1 MSTQFLSIFLQGGPG
16 GFGPML
22 MLPLMFVVMY
32 FFMIRPQQKRAKEQK
47 LFGESLG
54 ANDDIVTASGIHGRI
69 TRVNDD
75 GTIQLEIARNTFI
88 TIERSAVSGEMTQAK
103 RKRSEAAGMITSTAA

>member
-1 MSTQFLSIFLQGGPG
+1 MTTQMLSIFLQSGGLG
-16 GFGPML
+16 GLGPIV

-54 ANDDIVTASGIHGRI
+54 VNDDIVTASGIHGKI
-69 TRVNDD
+69 NRVNED
-75 GTIQLEIARNTFI
+75 GTVQLEVGRNSFI
-88 TIERSAVSGEMTQAK
+88 TVERSAISGEMTQAK
-103 RKRSEAAGMITSTAA
+103 RKRADAASITTTA